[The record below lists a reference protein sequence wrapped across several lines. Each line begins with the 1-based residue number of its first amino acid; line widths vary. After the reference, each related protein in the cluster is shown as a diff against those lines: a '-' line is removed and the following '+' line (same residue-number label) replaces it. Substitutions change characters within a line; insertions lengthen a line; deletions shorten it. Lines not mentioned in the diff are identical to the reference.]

1 MTRMPTAAIAAPL
14 LATCATLFALGV
26 FAQEST
32 ILALPGQAEGTAIG
46 PAEARRRA
54 KHEAL
59 RRPFIMC
66 YHVEPTV
73 VQGETAR
80 IAYYVTDWEHS
91 KVRFGDTSK
100 RFDVSLEW
108 SADGRK
114 WEKTVQEN
122 VASGDGA
129 FDLPNLPRADYVFRL
144 LARDDKGR
152 PSRTVWGEFRVRTKG
167 ELEIKPSE
175 TVRPTVAE
183 LAARGIVVEAGDF
196 YAIHPVDLGEIEP
209 MRNIHDRLAYNDPRR
224 AAERT
229 ALTNSIAAKVA
240 ESIDS
245 EEGRRLVAAHA
256 DGYVVFAPAKD
267 GHFIYR
273 ARDFRKVVPGARHDA
288 AALERRAA
296 TNSVALTAY
305 LAGLASN
312 GVRKVVLPKATIRL
326 SATQMLLVPSRL
338 TLDLGGGKLKINASS
353 ALDGTPIQLFRVE
366 DAHIVNGTL
375 EGQYFEYDYENCGA
389 QNPEHVELVNM
400 FGDVRYCSFENLDVR
415 YAVGAGTSFQL
426 TFLENPYVRP
436 KSEVCEWMKLNRIQ
450 GFNVPM
456 PKNGAA
462 PAPDDDW
469 VPGILTSKGEVAD
482 NGEGCFTSPFRELG
496 TLAKKRFLTVS
507 RFLGYRGMSTLS
519 DYFSI
524 AFYNAEK
531 HFISGEIGFQYHKVF
546 IPNGAA
552 FMRISIDVDN
562 IEKARDCD
570 LKAFLTYTPQDCVWR
585 NVRYSYCRTQGLS
598 IVDGFNM
605 LFEDIDITR
614 CGDESCRCASD
625 AEDGWDGMQNMT
637 FRRIKCHG
645 NPNNDF
651 TVCCGHSFV
660 YEDCDM
666 RFSVNQRVHSAVWRR
681 CRIKGGVWDC
691 LTLTRDG
698 YKRFEDNTYDCG
710 NISIGTPADIVA
722 RKKIEPDWELVLEG
736 GVFKGGSADE
746 PMTVTAGQTGRFRAC
761 TFENCILKGPA
772 NHYSDCTIGPGCTR
786 VEK

>member
-1 MTRMPTAAIAAPL
+1 MKLRPTL
-14 LATCATLFALGV
+14 LAAALFALGT

-32 ILALPGQAEGTAIG
+32 MLALPGQAEGTAIG

-54 KHEAL
+54 THEAL

-66 YHVEPTV
+66 YYVEPTISV
-73 VQGETAR
+73 GETAR

-108 SADGRK
+108 SVDGQDWK
-114 WEKTVQEN
+114 KAVQEN

-152 PSRTVWGEFRVRTKG
+152 PSRTVWSEFRVRTK
-167 ELEIKPSE
+167 EEREIKPSE
-175 TVRPTVAE
+175 TVRPTVAD
-183 LAARGIVVEAGDF
+183 LAARGIAVEADDF

-209 MRNIHDRLAYNDPRR
+209 MRSFRDQIAYNDPKR
-224 AAERT
+224 AEDKK
-229 ALTNSIAAKVA
+229 ALDAAIAAKVA
-240 ESIDS
+240 EAIAS
-245 EEGRRLVAAHA
+245 EEGRRLVADHA
-256 DGYVVFAPAKD
+256 EGYVVFAPAKD
-267 GHFIYR
+267 GRFIYR
-273 ARDFRKVVPGARHDA
+273 SKDFRRVVPGAKHDA

-326 SATQMLLVPSRL
+326 SATKMVLVPSRL

-353 ALDGTPIQLFRVE
+353 ALGGTPIKLFRTE
-366 DAHIVNGTL
+366 DAHLVNGTL
-375 EGQYFEYDYENCGA
+375 EGQYFEYDYENCGSK
-389 QNPEHVELVNM
+389 NPEHVGMASMV
-400 FGDVRYCSFENLDVR
+400 GDARHCSFENLDVR
-415 YAVGAGTSFQL
+415 YTVGAGT
-426 TFLENPYVRP
+426 TFGITWLEDPYARP
-436 KSEVCEWMKLNRIQ
+436 KWDVREWTKLNRIQ
-450 GFNVPM
+450 SFDVRKP
-456 PKNGAA
+456 PAD
-462 PAPDDDW
+462 PAPGEDW
-469 VPGILTSKGEVAD
+469 EPGLLTAKGEVAD
-482 NGEGCFTSPFRELG
+482 GGEGCFTSPFRELG
-496 TLAKKRFLTVS
+496 TLTRKRFLTVS

-519 DYFSI
+519 DYFAI
-524 AFYNAEK
+524 AFYDAEK
-531 HFISGEIGFQYHKVF
+531 RFISGEIGFQYHKIF
-546 IPNGAA
+546 IPGGAVFA
-552 FMRISIDVDN
+552 RISIEVEN
-562 IEKARDCD
+562 IAKARACD
-570 LKAFLTYTPQDCVWR
+570 LKAFLPYTPLDCVWR

-637 FRRIKCHG
+637 FRRIRCHG
-645 NPNNDF
+645 NPNGDF

-666 RFSVNQRVHSAVWRR
+666 RFWILQRVHSALFRR
-681 CRIKGGVWDC
+681 CRIKGGTWDC

-698 YKRFEDNTYDCG
+698 YKRFEDNTYEGTSIC
-710 NISIGTPADIVA
+710 IGTPADIVA
-722 RKKIEPDWELVLEG
+722 RKKVEPDWEIVLDG
-736 GVFKGGSADE
+736 GTFKGKSADE

-761 TFENCILKGPA
+761 TFENCVLKGPA
-772 NHYSDCTIGPGCTR
+772 DHYTDCVIGPGCTKAK
-786 VEK
+786 EK